1 MTRRNV
7 LLDGRPVVLLDPP
20 LGSGLEAA
28 VHPVAG
34 ADDLVVKLYHQPD
47 AAREHRVRRMLALN
61 PLAGRPVDGGQPPEL
76 AWPVGIVQGTDG
88 GFLGYGMGRFAG
100 PEHIQ
105 LMALFSREQR
115 LLRFPAEAD
124 WRFLLGICW
133 NLAFMTARL
142 HHEGLVIGDFSA
154 KNVVVDQRGFATF
167 LDCDSIGFTDRGEPF
182 PATLHTPDYAAPERL
197 QGAPGSTSSDDFALA
212 VLVYQVLTAG
222 YHPFGGVPRDS
233 EDEVQISD
241 NIKASRSF
249 VVRPESVIKPRGV
262 LDPTVLPPAVLA
274 LARQAF
280 GPGMEDTAQRPTS
293 RQWLAALEESREE
306 GAITVCPRRPRHAH
320 GAHLT
325 SCPWCDR
332 AETTGHD
339 AFNAPERT
347 PQTPPGMAAT
357 GGPPTTPPPLGVAG
371 TGGSPPTLTPP
382 TAEPQPQLTAT
393 PVQPGPSVPEW
404 LKNCAKAALFV
415 VLWLLMHDLIF

>member
-1 MTRRNV
+1 MTGRKV

-28 VHPVAG
+28 VHPVEG
-34 ADDLVVKLYHQPD
+34 ADDLVVKVYHQPD
-47 AAREHRVRRMLALN
+47 SAREHRLRRMLALN

-76 AWPVGIVQGTDG
+76 AWPVGIVHGTDG

-167 LDCDSIGFTDRGEPF
+167 LDCDSIGFTDRAEPF

-197 QGAPGSTSSDDFALA
+197 LGAPGSTSSDDFALA
-212 VLVYQVLTAG
+212 VLVYQLLTAG

-233 EDEVQISD
+233 EDDVQISD

-249 VVRPESVIKPRGV
+249 VVRPESVIKPLGM
-262 LDPTVLPPAVLA
+262 LDPTVLPPAVLT
-274 LARQAF
+274 LARRAF
-280 GPGMEDTAQRPTS
+280 GPGLGDTAQRPTS

-306 GAITVCPRRPRHAH
+306 GAITICPRRPRHAH

-332 AETTGHD
+332 AESTGHD
-339 AFNAPERT
+339 AFNAPEPARQA
-347 PQTPPGMAAT
+347 PFV
-357 GGPPTTPPPLGVAG
+357 TPPPPQQ
-371 TGGSPPTLTPP
+371 PPPP
-382 TAEPQPQLTAT
+382 PP
-393 PVQPGPSVPEW
+393 PVKPDFSVPDWVKGW
-404 LKNCAKAALFV
+404 LKVALFV
-415 VLWLLMHDLIF
+415 VLWLIMHDLFLSDW

>member
-1 MTRRNV
+1 MTGRKV

-28 VHPVAG
+28 VHPVEG
-34 ADDLVVKLYHQPD
+34 ADDLVVKVYHQPD
-47 AAREHRVRRMLALN
+47 AAREDRLRKMLALN
-61 PLAGRPVDGGQPPEL
+61 PLAGRPVIGGQPPEL
-76 AWPVGIVQGTDG
+76 AWPVGLVHGTDG

-105 LMALFSREQR
+105 LMGLFSREQR

-142 HHEGLVIGDFSA
+142 HHEGMVIGDFSA

-167 LDCDSIGFTDRGEPF
+167 LDCDSIGFTTTGPREEF

-197 QGAPGSTSSDDFALA
+197 LGAPGSAPSDDFALA
-212 VLVYQVLTAG
+212 VLVYQLLTAG

-233 EDEVQISD
+233 EDDVQISD
-241 NIKASRSF
+241 NISASRSF
-249 VVRPESVIKPRGV
+249 VVRPESVLLPRGV
-262 LDPTVLPPAVLA
+262 LDPTVLPPAVLT

-280 GPGMEDTAQRPTS
+280 GPGLGDTAQRPTS
-293 RQWLAALEESREE
+293 RQWLAALEESRAD
-306 GAITVCPRRPRHAH
+306 GAITICPRRPRHAH

-325 SCPWCDR
+325 RCPWCDR
-332 AETTGHD
+332 ADATGHD
-339 AFNAPERT
+339 AFNAPQPA
-347 PQTPPGMAAT
+347 PQPAPQ
-357 GGPPTTPPPLGVAG
+357 
-371 TGGSPPTLTPP
+371 SPPTGTAVIEESPTHWPP
-382 TAEPQPQLTAT
+382 TPAEPPPVPPDP
-393 PVQPGPSVPEW
+393 PVQPAQSDNSVPDWVQQLLVWVGMAVLYLILNNLFSEW
-404 LKNCAKAALFV
+404 
-415 VLWLLMHDLIF
+415 

>member
-1 MTRRNV
+1 MTGRKV

-28 VHPVAG
+28 VHPVEG
-34 ADDLVVKLYHQPD
+34 ADDLVVKVYHQPD
-47 AAREHRVRRMLALN
+47 AAREDRLRRMLALN
-61 PLAGRPVDGGQPPEL
+61 PLAGRPVNGGQPPEL
-76 AWPVGIVQGTDG
+76 AWPVGLVHGTDG

-167 LDCDSIGFTDRGEPF
+167 LDCDSIGFTAPATREAF

-197 QGAPGSTSSDDFALA
+197 RGAPGSAPSDDFALA
-212 VLVYQVLTAG
+212 VLVYQLLTAG

-233 EDEVQISD
+233 EDGVQVSD
-241 NIKASRSF
+241 NISASLSF
-249 VVRPESVIKPRGV
+249 VVRPESVNVPRGM

-280 GPGMEDTAQRPTS
+280 GPGLGDTAQRPTS
-293 RQWLAALEESREE
+293 RQWLAALEESRAE
-306 GAITVCPRRPRHAH
+306 GAITICPRRPRHAH

-325 SCPWCDR
+325 RCPWCHR
-332 AETTGHD
+332 ADATGHD
-339 AFNAPERT
+339 AFNAPQSAPPSPRT
-347 PQTPPGMAAT
+347 AFPPPPPGN
-357 GGPPTTPPPLGVAG
+357 PPQQPEPPKETAGDPWSDWIKPLLIGVA
-371 TGGSPPTLTPP
+371 
-382 TAEPQPQLTAT
+382 
-393 PVQPGPSVPEW
+393 
-404 LKNCAKAALFV
+404 V
-415 VLWLLMHDLIF
+415 VLFFLLRIHWGV